1 MTGSKKM
8 SLAESNRA
16 KTTQKVEAALTYLKK
31 HKLPINIKS
40 VSEQAGITRKT
51 IYNRLDLKMMIEGEI
66 SLQKDLNTSK
76 SIERR
81 PKGSVQA
88 ERIEKLREKNKQLIE
103 DKKAILEQNM
113 ILTKENSTLKRR
125 LNDLEELLWQQRNL
139 KVIQINDND

>member
-1 MTGSKKM
+1 MTENSKM

-16 KTTQKVEAALTYLKK
+16 KTTIKVEDALLYLKK
-31 HKLPINIKS
+31 RKLPINIKS

-51 IYNRLDLKMMIEGEI
+51 IYNRPDLKLMIEEAI
-66 SLQKDLNTSK
+66 SLEKDLNTSK
-76 SIERR
+76 SFERR

-113 ILTKENSTLKRR
+113 NLVKENNTLKRR
-125 LNDLEELLWQQRNL
+125 LHDLEERLHQQRNL
-139 KVIQINDND
+139 SVMQIKNKD

>member
-1 MTGSKKM
+1 MTESKKM

-31 HKLPINIKS
+31 NKLPITVKS

-51 IYNRLDLKMMIEGEI
+51 IYNRLDLKLMIEEAI
-66 SLQKDLNTSK
+66 SLQSDSNTIK
-76 SIERR
+76 RR

-88 ERIEKLREKNKQLIE
+88 ERIEKLREKNKQLID

-113 ILTKENSTLKRR
+113 ILTKENNTLKRR
-125 LNDLEELLWQQRNL
+125 LYDLEELLQQQRNL
-139 KVIQINDND
+139 KVIQINNKD